1 MKLAPFGVVRAA
13 AWPLEI
19 LEGFGNPDLKELGR
33 SVVGKKLHPKFE
45 QEYYA
50 TIERERSHLWDRTRN
65 DFQFNKAL
73 ALSSLSAYARISASA
88 TRLDG
93 PRNRAMRLAESTLYR
108 YLARATGRST
118 PHGLWAGVTEIRFGD
133 RSQVHTITPHCRFA
147 PDLRPFQTLI
157 RGLAERPE
165 HRYKAS
171 WRLNP
176 TLRADPNGG
185 WTFLGRRADGR
196 VEKRFL
202 GSDPIV
208 SRALKRLAETPPMAL
223 DRLAAEVARRES
235 WPVAARRRVLQMFEA
250 LASGGALVGGMD
262 LPTKFGTPW
271 EALEAI
277 SRQLGGKAR
286 EAWADATLR
295 LEDLCGNLSS
305 DAVWTSSTDDFVS
318 SLVEVGDCVAGLAR
332 ALDLSPGVPA
342 TQLLR
347 CDLHLPWRITLDGSQ
362 RDSLH
367 TALVDYESQWLRGV
381 SPDAKMR
388 ELLRSSLTQ
397 RVAGG
402 RSLVESVELLA
413 QEPRWSSEVWP
424 PWQEVVEPGVRARLR
439 LWEKALDNSL
449 PEVSLASSTESVAPA
464 AAPTGALFAGLSE
477 DNGIF
482 VRSVADI
489 PTLGSARFDDVL
501 SEPGLNRWIRRQL
514 EQSILDSGISLAE
527 LRIPFEPNPNVLAS
541 PVVLPEAIEPWG
553 GDAHSLPLRGAV
565 LDVDGPSGRLI
576 LRLAGSERPWAVLSM
591 GAANLQ
597 AHDPV
602 ARLLLMTGFHESP
615 GRNQRAVDV
624 PVASELG
631 SCRFTPRILLRH
643 GAVLRR
649 RRSLLS
655 GELAA
660 LAGARGI
667 ERFHAWQELA
677 RELDWPEELMVSA
690 GGGEAM
696 RIHRDSPLA
705 IEAAFKGIRPD
716 SPYLAVEEVG
726 VDRGLSIPGMGNH
739 VAELAIPFAR

>member
-1 MKLAPFGVVRAA
+1 MRAA
-13 AWPLEI
+13 VWPLEC
-19 LEGFGNPDLKELGR
+19 LDGFGNPDLNDLAQ
-33 SVVGKKLHPKFE
+33 SVVGKRPHAKFE
-45 QEYYA
+45 QEYHA

-65 DFQFNKAL
+65 DSQFNKAL
-73 ALSSLSAYARISASA
+73 ALSSLSAHARISSSA
-88 TRLDG
+88 TRLGG

-108 YLARATGRST
+108 YLARAAGRST
-118 PHGLWAGVTEIRFGD
+118 PHGLWAGVTEVRFGD
-133 RSQVHTITPHCRFA
+133 RTEVQTTTAPCRFA
-147 PDLRPFQTLI
+147 PDLRPFQTLV

-165 HRYKAS
+165 YRYRAS

-176 TLRADPNGG
+176 TLRADPRGG
-185 WTFLGRRADGR
+185 WTFLGRQADGR
-196 VEKRFL
+196 IEKRFL
-202 GSDPIV
+202 EPDPIV
-208 SRALKRLAETPPMAL
+208 SRALEGLAETPPMAL
-223 DRLAAEVARRES
+223 DRLAADVARRES
-235 WPVAARRRVLQMFEA
+235 WPVASRRRLLHMFEA

-262 LPTKFGTPW
+262 LPAKFGTPW
-271 EALEAI
+271 EALEDV
-277 SRQLGGKAR
+277 SKQLGGKERA
-286 EAWADATLR
+286 AWAAATLR

-305 DAVWTSSTDDFVS
+305 DAVWAFSTDAFIS
-318 SLVEVGDCVAGLAR
+318 RLVEVGDCVAALAR

-342 TQLLR
+342 TQVLR

-367 TALVDYESQWLRGV
+367 TALVDYESQWLRGA

-388 ELLRSSLTQ
+388 ELMRSSLA
-397 RVAGG
+397 RRLAGG
-402 RSLVESVELLA
+402 RSLGESVELLA
-413 QEPRWSSEVWP
+413 QEPRLSSEVWP
-424 PWQEVVEPGVRARLR
+424 HWEEVVEPGVRARLR
-439 LWEKALDNSL
+439 LWETSLDKSQ
-449 PEVSLASSTESVAPA
+449 PEVSLAPSTESVASAVAPA
-464 AAPTGALFAGLSE
+464 GALFAGLSG
-477 DNGIF
+477 DDGIF

-489 PTLGSARFDDVL
+489 PTLGSARFGDVL
-501 SEPGLNRWIRRQL
+501 NEPGLNRWIQDQL
-514 EQSILDSGISLAE
+514 EQSIRDSGISLAE

-541 PVVLPEAIEPWG
+541 PVLLPDAIEPWG
-553 GDAHSLPLRGAV
+553 ADADSLPLRGAV
-565 LDVDGPSGRLI
+565 LDVDGSSGRPV
-576 LRLAGSERPWAVLSM
+576 LRLAGSDRPWAVLSM

-624 PVASELG
+624 PVASELA
-631 SCRFTPRILLRH
+631 SRRFTPRILLRH

-667 ERFHAWQELA
+667 ERFHAWQGLA
-677 RELDWPEELMVSA
+677 RELDWPEELLVSTGA
-690 GGGEAM
+690 GEAI

-705 IEAAFKGIRPD
+705 VEAAFKGIWPD
-716 SPYLAVEEVG
+716 SPYLVVEEAG